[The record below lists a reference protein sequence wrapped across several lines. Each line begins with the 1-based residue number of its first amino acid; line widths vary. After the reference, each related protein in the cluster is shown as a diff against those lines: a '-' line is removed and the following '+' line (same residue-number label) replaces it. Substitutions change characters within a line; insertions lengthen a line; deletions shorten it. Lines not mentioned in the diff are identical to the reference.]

1 MWGLQVQ
8 SAGRVYGSGF
18 STEDLEFRMKDLGLR
33 AQMVGLKI
41 QGLNFRV

>member
-18 STEDLEFRMKDLGLR
+18 STEDLGFRMKEGLGL
-33 AQMVGLKI
+33 KW
-41 QGLNFRV
+41 